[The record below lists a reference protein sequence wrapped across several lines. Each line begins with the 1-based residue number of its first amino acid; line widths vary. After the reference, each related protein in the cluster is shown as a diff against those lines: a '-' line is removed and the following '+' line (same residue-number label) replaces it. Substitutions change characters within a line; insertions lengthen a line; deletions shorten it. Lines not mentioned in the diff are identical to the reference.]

1 MKVSSTQ
8 KIGIESLEKYGV
20 VPRAEFGKAL
30 WSSRYKLLSVVG
42 LSAQRG
48 GWHG

>member
-1 MKVSSTQ
+1 MSSTQ

-20 VPRAEFGKAL
+20 VPRAKFGKAL
-30 WSSRYKLLSVVG
+30 WSRYKLLSVVG
-42 LSAQRG
+42 LSAKHG